1 LSNAGQALRP
11 LRQQGVLIIGSGSLA
26 HNPHEMSYRILA
38 QDAFAF
44 NEGETV

>member
-1 LSNAGQALRP
+1 LSNADQALRL

-26 HNPHEMSYRILA
+26 HNLHEMSYRILVL
-38 QDAFAF
+38 DAFAF